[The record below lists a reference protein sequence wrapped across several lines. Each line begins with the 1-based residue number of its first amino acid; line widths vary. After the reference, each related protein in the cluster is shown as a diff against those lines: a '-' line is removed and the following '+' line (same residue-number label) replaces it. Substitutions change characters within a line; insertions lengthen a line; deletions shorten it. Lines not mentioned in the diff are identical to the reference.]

1 MNQFLTHVYGQEKLK
16 RELKL
21 LMENHR
27 LPHTMIFYGDDG
39 LGKTTAAFDFADFL
53 TGASEKIWVEIKKIK
68 SSKNEKLLE
77 NLKGDRVWYIRPM
90 GMELKIDQFRAF
102 MEEMASFDEKLRVC
116 IIDDAQKMNQYA
128 ANSFLK
134 TLEEPVE
141 NLYFI
146 LVTSD
151 INTLLPTIVSRG
163 ERFPFFPLMENEF
176 YYLVETVA
184 EEFNFD
190 GTVGKETAFKVSE
203 GNPGVAKDL
212 CGEKGMM
219 QLDVAMRFW
228 ETVTTSSTAF
238 SSLSA
243 WTFKEREDFLV
254 LLRWVIII
262 GRDLMIGAETT
273 DDQLEKCMQW
283 SDREKRLLKYWT
295 DGRAIEA
302 LAVLQKAELAC
313 RRYISTKNI
322 WDMILIQLQHIQ
334 KGDYILWN
342 R

>member
-1 MNQFLTHVYGQEKLK
+1 MSQFLTHVYGQEKLK

-27 LPHTMIFYGDDG
+27 VPHTMIFYGDNG

-53 TGASEKIWVEIKKIK
+53 TESSEKIWVEIEKIK
-68 SSKNEKLLE
+68 SSKSEKLLE
-77 NLKGDRVWYIRPM
+77 NLKRDRVWYIRPM

-102 MEEMASFDEKLRVC
+102 MEEMASFDEKVRVC

-151 INTLLPTIVSRG
+151 INALLPTIVSRG

-176 YYLVETVA
+176 YCLVETKP
-184 EEFNFD
+184 EEFNFS
-190 GTVGKETAFKVSE
+190 GEVSKEAAFRISE
-203 GNPGVAKDL
+203 GNPGIARDL
-212 CGEKGMM
+212 CGEKGMV
-219 QLDVAMRFW
+219 QLNMAMKFW

-302 LAVLQKAELAC
+302 LAVLQKAESAC

-334 KGDYILWN
+334 KGDYIWN

>member
-1 MNQFLTHVYGQEKLK
+1 MPEDQTDSGDTMKTIAIIDDDIHIGDMLEEILTKEGYSVLRAYSGTEALYLLSNKKMDLVLLDLMLPGLSGEEVLPHIGKIPVIVLSAKVDVQDKVNLLLGGAADYMTKPFDTKELLARITVQLRRAEQHGQSGVLSVGDLALDTETFSLTVQGQAVKLT
-16 RELKL
+16 RTEYAILKL

-151 INTLLPTIVSRG
+151 INALLPTIVSRG
-163 ERFPFFPLMENEF
+163 EISFLSVN
-176 YYLVETVA
+176 
-184 EEFNFD
+184 
-190 GTVGKETAFKVSE
+190 GK
-203 GNPGVAKDL
+203 
-212 CGEKGMM
+212 
-219 QLDVAMRFW
+219 
-228 ETVTTSSTAF
+228 
-238 SSLSA
+238 
-243 WTFKEREDFLV
+243 
-254 LLRWVIII
+254 
-262 GRDLMIGAETT
+262 
-273 DDQLEKCMQW
+273 
-283 SDREKRLLKYWT
+283 
-295 DGRAIEA
+295 
-302 LAVLQKAELAC
+302 
-313 RRYISTKNI
+313 
-322 WDMILIQLQHIQ
+322 
-334 KGDYILWN
+334 
-342 R
+342 

>member
-1 MNQFLTHVYGQEKLK
+1 
-16 RELKL
+16 
-21 LMENHR
+21 
-27 LPHTMIFYGDDG
+27 
-39 LGKTTAAFDFADFL
+39 
-53 TGASEKIWVEIKKIK
+53 
-68 SSKNEKLLE
+68 
-77 NLKGDRVWYIRPM
+77 
-90 GMELKIDQFRAF
+90 

-176 YYLVETVA
+176 YYLVETEA

-190 GTVGKETAFKVSE
+190 GTVRKETAFKVSE

-254 LLRWVIII
+254 LLRWLIII

-302 LAVLQKAELAC
+302 LAVLQKAESAC

>member
-39 LGKTTAAFDFADFL
+39 LVKTTAAFDFADFL

-146 LVTSD
+146 LVTS
-151 INTLLPTIVSRG
+151 
-163 ERFPFFPLMENEF
+163 F
-176 YYLVETVA
+176 
-184 EEFNFD
+184 
-190 GTVGKETAFKVSE
+190 
-203 GNPGVAKDL
+203 
-212 CGEKGMM
+212 
-219 QLDVAMRFW
+219 
-228 ETVTTSSTAF
+228 
-238 SSLSA
+238 
-243 WTFKEREDFLV
+243 
-254 LLRWVIII
+254 
-262 GRDLMIGAETT
+262 T
-273 DDQLEKCMQW
+273 DDCFTRGK
-283 SDREKRLLKYWT
+283 
-295 DGRAIEA
+295 
-302 LAVLQKAELAC
+302 
-313 RRYISTKNI
+313 ISFLSVNGK
-322 WDMILIQLQHIQ
+322 
-334 KGDYILWN
+334 
-342 R
+342 

>member
-1 MNQFLTHVYGQEKLK
+1 MSQFLTHVYGQEKLK

-151 INTLLPTIVSRG
+151 INALLPTIVSRG

-176 YYLVETVA
+176 YYLVETVPPR
-184 EEFNFD
+184 FD
-190 GTVGKETAFKVSE
+190 INCKTKK
-203 GNPGVAKDL
+203 
-212 CGEKGMM
+212 
-219 QLDVAMRFW
+219 RIY
-228 ETVTTSSTAF
+228 
-238 SSLSA
+238 
-243 WTFKEREDFLV
+243 ERHCIRPSIFY
-254 LLRWVIII
+254 RSGYRNYIRHI
-262 GRDLMIGAETT
+262 GRQFH
-273 DDQLEKCMQW
+273 DDRQI
-283 SDREKRLLKYWT
+283 SISFYGSRHF
-295 DGRAIEA
+295 
-302 LAVLQKAELAC
+302 C
-313 RRYISTKNI
+313 RHMGIRTKSNPSTFYIRTGNI
-322 WDMILIQLQHIQ
+322 DFKSIYAFHRPVSYTHLTLPT
-334 KGDYILWN
+334 N
-342 R
+342 